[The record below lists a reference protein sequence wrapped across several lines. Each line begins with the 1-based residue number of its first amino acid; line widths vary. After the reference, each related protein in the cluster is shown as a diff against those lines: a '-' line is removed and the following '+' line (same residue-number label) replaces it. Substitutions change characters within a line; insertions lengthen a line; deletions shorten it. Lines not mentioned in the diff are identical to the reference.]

1 MRFFEYVL
9 VALLGSAGA
18 AVPGV
23 TQGDASMRTL
33 TADIVTQPSGTT
45 EGVLAQRKS
54 AVPPVSIE
62 GKPIKRRV
70 KDKAAQKSTVPTVSI
85 EGTYDNL
92 TVGKSGDVEGLRVF
106 LLPAGSTIHAIVQEL
121 KVLGA
126 DSALGI
132 SEGAVT
138 VKGTD
143 INFSSVL
150 VDSLWSDK
158 FSGKVS
164 AAGLSLKRGG
174 QTFFLKRTR
183 CG

>member
-1 MRFFEYVL
+1 M
-9 VALLGSAGA
+9 
-18 AVPGV
+18 
-23 TQGDASMRTL
+23 
-33 TADIVTQPSGTT
+33 
-45 EGVLAQRKS
+45 LAQRKS
-54 AVPPVSIE
+54 AGPP
-62 GKPIKRRV
+62 
-70 KDKAAQKSTVPTVSI
+70 VSI

-106 LLPAGSTIHAIVQEL
+106 LLPAGPGTIQAIVQEL

-150 VDSLWSDK
+150 VDTVSSDK

-164 AAGLSLKRGG
+164 AAGLSLKREG
-174 QTFFLKRTR
+174 QPFFLKRTR